1 MSKKESNKRILYLI
15 EQAGTLMLMQRNHV
29 RNLGNITF
37 DTIASHSFHVAVIS
51 YCICRMEGLSHEEGL
66 KGISMGLLHDL
77 AEART
82 GDNDFVT
89 KNYTTM
95 DEERAMKDQF
105 SGFPFGKDLL
115 GELTEYEKRESKV
128 AKCVKDADCVAQM
141 FMEWTLAWQG
151 NKLAQKWFDGD
162 FVTRVPSFRTESG
175 KSLAESLKNSDP
187 QEWWWDD
194 LINKNGP
201 NLKNLNG

>member
-15 EQAGTLMLMQRNHV
+15 EQAGILMLMQRNHV

-51 YCICRMEGLSHEEGL
+51 YCICRMEGLSHEDGL

-95 DEERAMKDQF
+95 DEERATKDQF
-105 SGFPFGKDLL
+105 SGFDFGKDLL
-115 GELTEYEKRESKV
+115 GELTEYKKRESKV

-151 NKLAQKWFDGD
+151 NKLAQKG
-162 FVTRVPSFRTESG
+162 
-175 KSLAESLKNSDP
+175 LMAIL
-187 QEWWWDD
+187 
-194 LINKNGP
+194 
-201 NLKNLNG
+201 